1 MPRSPSWRACVCAL
15 MAVLACSSRAQPTA
29 ALEGSVTEDFHGMRP
44 QSAIGLVVGLVQGPP
59 TATIDPRQL
68 RALLPPSARPRHVC
82 FNATTFDSVY
92 SASAALRAGPGA
104 AGALAIGDRNFSR
117 HAANLQAYAAEEIA
131 VSFALDDRCDA
142 PTTRATLVPATF
154 GGPLNLIRVAINTR
168 PPRTMSVALTFD
180 GGTTQTY
187 LGTCRSLGPR
197 ARAFLHVCD
206 LQVDRA
212 GGGKATLRV
221 TRKLGAAP
229 ARTDSFDVVIASTR

>member
-1 MPRSPSWRACVCAL
+1 
-15 MAVLACSSRAQPTA
+15 
-29 ALEGSVTEDFHGMRP
+29 MRP

-59 TATIDPRQL
+59 TATTDLRQL
-68 RALLPPSARPRHVC
+68 RALLPPSARPRQVC

-104 AGALAIGDRNFSR
+104 AGALPIGDRNFSQ
-117 HAANLQAYAAEEIA
+117 HAASLRAYAAEEIA

-142 PTTRATLVPATF
+142 PTTPATLVPATF

-168 PPRTMSVALTFD
+168 PPRDMSVALAFD
-180 GGTTQTY
+180 DSTTH
-187 LGTCRSLGPR
+187 LGTCRALGRR

-206 LQVDRA
+206 FQIDRP

-229 ARTDSFDVVIASTR
+229 ARTDSFDVVIANTR